1 MRRRTKLRLAVLG
14 GMLAGTL
21 AAAWLMDALEAV
33 ARWMLM
39 NWFLLDEG
47 HAAAQAPAMSGV
59 LIAAVFFVGVCI
71 YNPWDETAH
80 RRKASQNRGDKP
92 LNLTVRSWRR
102 GSIAPIS
109 RGAKNQGKKRVS

>member
-1 MRRRTKLRLAVLG
+1 
-14 GMLAGTL
+14 
-21 AAAWLMDALEAV
+21 
-33 ARWMLM
+33 MLM

-80 RRKASQNRGDKP
+80 RRGPASQEPR
-92 LNLTVRSWRR
+92 
-102 GSIAPIS
+102 A
-109 RGAKNQGKKRVS
+109 AKKTEKRRVS

>member
-21 AAAWLMDALEAV
+21 AAGWILDVLEAV

-80 RRKASQNRGDKP
+80 RCTASRNK
-92 LNLTVRSWRR
+92 
-102 GSIAPIS
+102 
-109 RGAKNQGKKRVS
+109 GAKNQGQKRVS

>member
-21 AAAWLMDALEAV
+21 AAAWLLDALEAV

-80 RRKASQNRGDKP
+80 RCGPASQEPRVAIK
-92 LNLTVRSWRR
+92 TEKR
-102 GSIAPIS
+102 
-109 RGAKNQGKKRVS
+109 RVS